1 MEKGKWIYTAYNK
14 RKNNGKYLLLS
25 GNKSG
30 KEGFFKSHFFHILI
44 ALIKR
49 LGPPF
54 ADQIIWV
61 PLVCLLLGDSGL
73 FFLQSFC
80 PSVSV

>member
-1 MEKGKWIYTAYNK
+1 MA
-14 RKNNGKYLLLS
+14 KYLRLS